1 MTINWTSRIIG
12 LIGAINT
19 ALIAFDIYHLSDEQL
34 QAVIALISVVI
45 TIVGV
50 WLPHL
55 AETEGDA
62 DDETDIH

>member
-1 MTINWTSRIIG
+1 MTVNWTSRIIG

-19 ALIAFDIYHLSDEQL
+19 ALIAFDIYHLSNEQL
-34 QAVIALISVVI
+34 NSVNALISVVI

-55 AETEGDA
+55 VETEGD
-62 DDETDIH
+62 DNGETDIH